1 MIKVNV
7 ICIGKI
13 KEDFF
18 RAAVAEYSKRLGRFC
33 KLAINE
39 LPEGKN
45 LREEGAAIIK
55 RLEGFVVALCV
66 EGEKLSS
73 TQLAGRIRELCDKG
87 QTITFI
93 IGSSTGLSPEV
104 KQAARLK
111 LSFSDMTFP
120 HQLMRVVLLEQIY
133 RSFMINGG
141 GEYHK

>member
-33 KLAINE
+33 KLAITE

-73 TQLAGRIRELCDKG
+73 TQLAGRIR
-87 QTITFI
+87 
-93 IGSSTGLSPEV
+93 
-104 KQAARLK
+104 
-111 LSFSDMTFP
+111 
-120 HQLMRVVLLEQIY
+120 
-133 RSFMINGG
+133 
-141 GEYHK
+141 